1 MVHSEVKGEIPGAE
15 AKASLNR
22 AFLVVCCR
30 PEPRR
35 SSHGQD
41 EAQVTLRGG
50 PNPRMLK
57 NSGMSCG

>member
-1 MVHSEVKGEIPGAE
+1 MVHSEVKGYIPGAE
-15 AKASLNR
+15 GKPSLNR
-22 AFLVVCCR
+22 AILVVCCR

-50 PNPRMLK
+50 PNPLMLK
-57 NSGMSCG
+57 N

>member
-1 MVHSEVKGEIPGAE
+1 MVHSEVKPEIGGAE
-15 AKASLNR
+15 GKPSLKR
-22 AFLVVCCR
+22 AILVVCCR

-41 EAQVTLRGG
+41 EARVTPRGG